1 MIETL
6 LERLKA
12 RLDDVEVP
20 DIKLQAIVEDVTQ
33 EVLADTNQSKLNAQL
48 ESAVISLSVV
58 AVNQLRKRL
67 AFDLYKSTP
76 VRGPSG
82 SLKDGWVKQD
92 NQIVVSLYDQ
102 SAQNQLTFGSSGA
115 RVKQYDYLGLT
126 KKRTLI
132 AGKYRLERD
141 GVKYLVKG
149 VNNEGRL
156 AQLFLEV
163 IANG

>member
-58 AVNQLRKRL
+58 AVNRL
-67 AFDLYKSTP
+67 GTEGLASEGYSGVSTSYLDDVP
-76 VRGPSG
+76 P
-82 SLKDGWVKQD
+82 
-92 NQIVVSLYDQ
+92 
-102 SAQNQLTFGSSGA
+102 
-115 RVKQYDYLGLT
+115 RVASILNANRRLGVWEDEDEPIT
-126 KKRTLI
+126 
-132 AGKYRLERD
+132 
-141 GVKYLVKG
+141 
-149 VNNEGRL
+149 
-156 AQLFLEV
+156 
-163 IANG
+163 